1 MRNSSTYHFLYF
13 FQKIIRISFLINIHY
28 KMKTKIGLLFFISIQ
43 LVLQTNAQPERW
55 QQAIKY
61 QIDVKMDV
69 EKHQFIGTER
79 IEYINNSPDTLK
91 KIFMHLYWNA
101 FQPNSSMDVRSREL
115 GKTVIRQDR
124 NGNNVLDW
132 DGRVTNRISTLQPN
146 EIGYQTVT
154 SVTIAGKKQIIKEH
168 ETILEIILDKPILP
182 KSKVVMN
189 IAFNA
194 QVPKQIRR
202 SGRDN
207 AEGVKYSM
215 SQWYPKVVEYDYQG
229 WNANPYIAREF
240 YGVWGSYDVKITID
254 KSYSIAAT
262 GVLQNPNTIGF
273 GYSTPGLR
281 VLPPKGNTLTWN
293 FKGDSIHDFVW
304 AADPDYTHISK
315 RVRKDLELHVFY
327 KSKNP
332 QSDSAWNNV
341 LWAAEKVLPYIE
353 KRFGKYPY
361 PQYSFIQGGDG
372 GMEYAMATLLKGPG
386 LGTVF
391 HEWMHSWYQQIL
403 GTNESLFA
411 WMDEGFTSY
420 AENEVMH
427 FYNNNFAMQS
437 PWTSTATK
445 AALKRNM
452 EVDKDDLPF
461 QQADNYAGYFAL
473 AKSPFEEPMTQHA
486 DHFNTN
492 FGYSLAAYSKGS
504 VFINQLG
511 YIVGDAMR
519 DKILLSYYNQWKFKH
534 PNANDFVRVAEKES
548 GLALQWYKEYMVY
561 TTKTIDYALG
571 NINVDTTTGN
581 AMLLLKRVGKM
592 PMPIDVEITY
602 KDGSKELHYIPLNL
616 MYGEKPVENKLNR
629 TTHEAWRWTH
639 PEYNFAISRK
649 VGEIKSIEIDAT
661 QRMADVN
668 RSNNK
673 LVIPD

>member
-1 MRNSSTYHFLYF
+1 MN
-13 FQKIIRISFLINIHY
+13 K
-28 KMKTKIGLLFFISIQ
+28 KIGMLL
-43 LVLQTNAQPERW
+43 LVLGCIFLQINAQPERW

-69 EKHQFIGTER
+69 EKHQFAGTER

-91 KIFMHLYWNA
+91 KIFLHLYWNA

-132 DGRVTNRISTLQPN
+132 DGRVTNRISTLKPN

-154 SVTIAGKKQIIKEH
+154 SVIIGGKKQTIKEH

-182 KSKVVMN
+182 KSKVFMQV
-189 IAFNA
+189 AFNA

-427 FYNNNFAMQS
+427 FYNNNFATQS

-452 EVDKDDLPF
+452 EADKDDLPF

-519 DKILLSYYNQWKFKH
+519 DKILLSYYNQWKFRH

-581 AMLLLKRVGKM
+581 AMLLLKRVGKI

-616 MYGEKPVENKLNR
+616 MYGEKQAENKLNR
-629 TTHEAWRWTH
+629 TVHEAWRWTH
-639 PEYNFAISRK
+639 PEYSFTISRK
-649 VGEIKSIEIDAT
+649 VAEIRSIEIDAT